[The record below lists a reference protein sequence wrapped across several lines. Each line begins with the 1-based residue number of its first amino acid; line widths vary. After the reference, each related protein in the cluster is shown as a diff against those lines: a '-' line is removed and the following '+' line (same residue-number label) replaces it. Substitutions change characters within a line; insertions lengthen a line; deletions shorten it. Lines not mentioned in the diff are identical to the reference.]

1 MIKRHHVRGTRLR
14 RAFTMIELAIVM
26 GVVAILAAIALP
38 NISFSRMILDSSAAT
53 VQNSIVSTQVQ
64 VVQHNYPYI
73 LSFCF
78 LRSQY
83 RMVGDA
89 NSDGKYSFGES
100 INWRTLPENLKFVIP
115 PTTIDGAAPWYATG
129 PGLHYIN
136 SSVCGTTSPTLTLY
150 PNGSSSGDVVI
161 YVGSGKTG
169 RLQDY
174 RALQVY
180 GSTSKVYMWRMGSD
194 GTWKQSSP

>member
-1 MIKRHHVRGTRLR
+1 MIKRHHVRGTRVR
-14 RAFTMIELAIVM
+14 RAFTMIELVIVV

-38 NISFSRMILDSSAAT
+38 NISFSRMIMDSSAAT
-53 VQNSIVSTQVQ
+53 VQNSIVATQAQ

-89 NSDGKYSFGES
+89 NSDGKYNSGES
-100 INWRTLPENLKFVIP
+100 INWRTLPENMKFVIP
-115 PTTIDGAAPWYATG
+115 PSTIDGATPWYATG

-136 SSVCGTTSPTLTLY
+136 SSVCGTTSPTLNLY
-150 PNGSSSGDVVI
+150 PNGSTSGDVVI
-161 YVGSGKTG
+161 YVGSGKSG

-180 GSTSKVYMWRMGSD
+180 GSTSKVYMWRMMKD
-194 GTWKQSSP
+194 GKWKKGAQ